1 MLRRN
6 IRARPQGD
14 IEEAFM
20 ATATKTAAK
29 KIPAAKTETKTV
41 EMPDVM
47 SFSNGAEWVE
57 KAKDQFE
64 TMMSSFTG
72 NFDEMRGQAEELAET
87 AQARMKCVQ
96 DCAAKTNASLMEA
109 AQEEMSGA
117 VQFAQD
123 LGKTTSFADA
133 ISLHQSYWTNLFEAR
148 MARARAL
155 TETTVETA
163 RETMTPVELPFAN
176 FKAFEKFFVFP
187 LKA

>member
-1 MLRRN
+1 
-6 IRARPQGD
+6 
-14 IEEAFM
+14 M

-29 KIPAAKTETKTV
+29 KISAAKTETKTV
-41 EMPDVM
+41 EMPDLTDVM

-72 NFDEMRGQAEELAET
+72 NFDEMREQAEDLAET

-96 DCAAKTNASLMEA
+96 DCAAKNNASLMEA

-123 LGKTTSFADA
+123 LGKTRSFADA
-133 ISLHQSYWTNLFEAR
+133 MALHQSYWTNLFETR

-176 FKAFEKFFVFP
+176 FKAFEKFFAFP
-187 LKA
+187 MKA

>member
-1 MLRRN
+1 
-6 IRARPQGD
+6 
-14 IEEAFM
+14 M

-41 EMPDVM
+41 EMPDMTDMM

-64 TMMSSFTG
+64 SMFSSFTG
-72 NFDEMRGQAEELAET
+72 NFDEMREHAEELAET
-87 AQARMKCVQ
+87 AQARIKTVQ
-96 DCAAKTNASLMEA
+96 DHAAKTNASLMEA

-123 LGKTTSFADA
+123 LGKAKTFTDA
-133 ISLHQSYWTNLFEAR
+133 LSLHQSYWTKLFENR
-148 MARARAL
+148 MARAQAL
-155 TETTVETA
+155 TEATVETA
-163 RETMTPVELPFAN
+163 RESFSPVELPFAN
-176 FKAFEKFFVFP
+176 MKAYEKFFAFP